1 MAEVIDSL
9 EVTKD
14 KLSNLGFSTVSNNKW
29 ASITNGNP
37 NSLRYRQKF
46 KDNDKI
52 YWMPGIPFHG
62 ASPSKGV
69 KFNSQQIEFQEYLF
83 WEEDDRSV
91 LDQINNPPFNGIFNP
106 HIQVW
111 TGNKSIH
118 NYLKIN
124 RTSDLVKWKEA
135 QTMIISIANSDI
147 RIKNP
152 DRVMCHPA
160 HINPSTNH
168 KPLVKVF
175 DHDPYVLDSAHNL
188 LLFITTLKS
197 NFPHGSNGSNTYSDQ
212 RSLIWSALDWADEK
226 KLDRKLA
233 ILEIESL
240 LNAND
245 RGLSAIDDW
254 ELGKTGPKHFQ
265 KLINSNSDKN
275 IDIEIPSVTIKSEP
289 ETKPQIEDLDHDI
302 LPSKIIKSLDVV
314 LYTLRQHKI
323 TVTSLFL
330 TSIISCMRYCE
341 IDSRRGIKES
351 NSIWIGLI
359 GESGSKKTPV
369 LDKIF
374 RDPTEGVKQKIE
386 SMQFNTE
393 VKNQLKKDA
402 GWSSFPVA
410 PVHQIG
416 GSSTI
421 EAIYKYLRSSELYP
435 KNNDKLKSEVLGK
448 NAQLPLPTVMFDD
461 ELSNFLGGMGRYNS
475 NESCN
480 IASILP
486 LYNGKGKTDLR
497 SNTDRTVTVN
507 RCSFNIIGGIQP
519 DVIKRLAKNVGV
531 SMGLWGRFQFTP
543 IKQQKND
550 KERWLSAPSGEVL
563 LEHERNLRSIC
574 NKAFDIEIPK
584 FFLDEEASIYVGLLS
599 ELDVSDNASPIERE
613 LRGKRTSI
621 VMRWALAIHVVN
633 ALAFNSE
640 VSDIISLETIKEA
653 EYLYE
658 KLYKYNLSFHLDRSE
673 ASDIISNRFYDF
685 RDWILTNYSEGA
697 ITSKMELMSL
707 FNKSQSLIKGNIYKR
722 PNDIGPDIKRLTK
735 EGILIEKRIDSQR
748 KVIICEQTEEN

>member
-1 MAEVIDSL
+1 MTSL
-9 EVTKD
+9 EVTEDTLLK
-14 KLSNLGFSTVSNNKW
+14 LGFSTINSNNKW

-37 NSLRYRQKF
+37 NSLRYRQKY
-46 KDNDKI
+46 KDNPKI
-52 YWMPGIPFHG
+52 YWDARDSFSWEV
-62 ASPSKGV
+62 SPAKGV

-83 WEEDDRSV
+83 WEEDNRSV
-91 LDQINNPPFNGIFNP
+91 LDQINNPPFHGIFNP

-118 NYLKIN
+118 NYLKID

-135 QTMIISIANSDI
+135 QSMIISIAKSDI

-160 HINPSTNH
+160 HINPSTNY

-175 DHDPYVLDSAHNL
+175 DHDSYVLDPTHNL
-188 LLFITTLKS
+188 LLFITTLRS

-212 RSLIWSALDWADEK
+212 RSLVWSALDWVNEK
-226 KLDRKLA
+226 KLDSKLA

-240 LNAND
+240 LNANN

-254 ELGKTGPKHFQ
+254 ELGKTGPKLFQ
-265 KLINSNSDKN
+265 KLINSDSDEN
-275 IDIEIPSVTIKSEP
+275 IDSEIPSVTIKSE
-289 ETKPQIEDLDHDI
+289 TKLQIEDLEYDI
-302 LPSKIIKSLDVV
+302 LPPGIIESLDVV
-314 LYTLRQHKI
+314 LYTLRQYKM
-323 TVTSLFL
+323 TTTALFL
-330 TSIISCMRYCE
+330 TSIASCMRYCE

-374 RDPTEGVKQKIE
+374 RDPTEGVKQRIE
-386 SMQFNTE
+386 SMKFDTD
-393 VKNQLKKDA
+393 VKKELKKDA

-416 GSSTI
+416 GNSTI
-421 EAIYKYLRSSELYP
+421 EAIFRYLRSSELYP
-435 KNNDKLKSEVLGK
+435 KNNNKLKSDVLGK
-448 NAQLPLPTVMFDD
+448 NTQLPLPTVMFDD
-461 ELSNFLGGMGRYNS
+461 ELSNFLGGMGRYKS

-497 SNTDRTVTVN
+497 SDTNKTVTIN

-519 DVIKRLAKNVGV
+519 DVIKRLVKNVGV
-531 SMGLWGRFQFTP
+531 SMGLWGRFQFVP

-550 KERWLSAPSGEVL
+550 KNRWLSAPSGDVL

-574 NKAFDIEIPK
+574 DKAFEIEIPK

-599 ELDVSDNASPIERE
+599 ELDVSDSASPIERE

-633 ALAFNSE
+633 ALAFNSK

-658 KLYKYNLSFHLDRSE
+658 KIYKYNLSFHLDRSE
-673 ASDIISNRFYDF
+673 ASDVVNNRFHDF
-685 RDWILTNYSEGA
+685 RDWILTNYPEGT
-697 ITSKMELMSL
+697 ITNKTDLMDL
-707 FNKSQSLIKGNIYKR
+707 FNKSQSSSRGAKYKR
-722 PNDIGPDIKRLTK
+722 TNDIGPDIKRLTK
-735 EGILIEKRIDSQR
+735 EGILIEKRIKSQR
-748 KVIICEQTEEN
+748 KVIICKQKEESND